1 MRLKL
6 DARARRWLRRIP
18 VVNVYSVAELVLM
31 GALAVQCARF
41 VWVVATPVGPVGDWR
56 PAGVTLPRLPAAIL
70 GQFDPFFR
78 LNAPQAGPATVT
90 PLQLTLFGIRL
101 DEATGRGS
109 AIVAG
114 ADGVQKSVAVGEEIQ
129 PGVTLKSVAFDHI
142 TLDRGGTAEDLFLDQ
157 SDAPPAATGA
167 APGTPDFGSRAAG
180 AAPVLG
186 GGPTGA
192 AAGPGTGVP
201 VGQLRQEIGFIPRI
215 DGGRVSGLVVRPQGS
230 GAAFRQAGLREGDV
244 VTAIGGRAVS
254 GPGDLDRIATDYAGG
269 GNVPITVER
278 GQQTLALAITIAA
291 PSK

>member
-6 DARARRWLRRIP
+6 DARARRWVRRIP
-18 VVNVYSVAELVLM
+18 VVNVYSLAELVLM

-56 PAGVTLPRLPAAIL
+56 PAGVTLPGSPAAIL
-70 GQFDPFFR
+70 SQFDPFFR

-129 PGVTLKSVAFDHI
+129 PGVTLKAVAFDHI

-157 SDAPPAATGA
+157 SDAPPPTGA
-167 APGTPDFGSRAAG
+167 APAGPEIGSRAAG
-180 AAPVLG
+180 ATPVLG
-186 GGPTGA
+186 GPSPAGA
-192 AAGPGTGVP
+192 GAGAGVP

-215 DGGRVSGLVVRPQGS
+215 DGGRISGLVVRPQGS

>member
-18 VVNVYSVAELVLM
+18 VVNVYSLAELVLM

-56 PAGVTLPRLPAAIL
+56 PAGVTFPGSPAAIL
-70 GQFDPFFR
+70 SQFDPFFR

-129 PGVTLKSVAFDHI
+129 PGVTLKAVAFDHI

-157 SDAPPAATGA
+157 SDAPPPPPPTGT
-167 APGTPDFGSRAAG
+167 APAGPEIGSRAAG
-180 AAPVLG
+180 AIPVLG
-186 GGPTGA
+186 GGPA
-192 AAGPGTGVP
+192 PAGTGVP

-215 DGGRVSGLVVRPQGS
+215 DGGRISGLVVRPQGS